1 MFKIKLYLF
10 KTTSKYILYNLL
22 VILFLVTFLNFIE
35 LSRAIDNQNKNFYN
49 FIILSFLK
57 IPSIINETSPFVI
70 IVSTAFIFRYLINN
84 NELISMRNI
93 GFSIFEIFQP
103 IVYSIFIYGLINLFI
118 LNPLSTIFEI
128 KYNEILDNK
137 NDNMYTININNNTL
151 WIKNKI
157 PEKGI
162 QYINIE
168 EFDVQNMYAEKI
180 KILIVN
186 DLERNFIS
194 SKSGLIKNKIFYL
207 EDVNFFNLY
216 TDEYIFK
223 KNLNLNLYFTKNNI
237 LDSLINFKNIPY
249 YNYIKHTN
257 TLKKFNLYSS
267 EVGLYYISEIL
278 KPFFI
283 IALSFVV
290 MGFSAKFKRNENF
303 FRVLFTAVLIGF
315 IFFFLKE
322 LINKFTINFSVHYIF
337 SYCIIFLFP
346 FLLGLYKVIQIEND

>member
-128 KYNEILDNK
+128 KYN
-137 NDNMYTININNNTL
+137 T
-151 WIKNKI
+151 
-157 PEKGI
+157 
-162 QYINIE
+162 
-168 EFDVQNMYAEKI
+168 
-180 KILIVN
+180 
-186 DLERNFIS
+186 
-194 SKSGLIKNKIFYL
+194 
-207 EDVNFFNLY
+207 
-216 TDEYIFK
+216 
-223 KNLNLNLYFTKNNI
+223 
-237 LDSLINFKNIPY
+237 
-249 YNYIKHTN
+249 
-257 TLKKFNLYSS
+257 
-267 EVGLYYISEIL
+267 
-278 KPFFI
+278 
-283 IALSFVV
+283 
-290 MGFSAKFKRNENF
+290 
-303 FRVLFTAVLIGF
+303 
-315 IFFFLKE
+315 
-322 LINKFTINFSVHYIF
+322 
-337 SYCIIFLFP
+337 
-346 FLLGLYKVIQIEND
+346 